1 MRDALRVFV
10 EPTLEKAS
18 LIASFE
24 GWNDAG
30 ESASGAVAYLERAI
44 GAAPLAEIDG
54 EDFLDLTVCRPL
66 MRLDDDGQRVIQWP
80 ATRFSYGSRGS
91 AGELVFARGIE
102 PHLQWRRYC
111 DLFGEMVRRAGVQRV
126 LLLGA
131 YVADI
136 VYSRPVGVTG
146 FASRPGLLEEIGVD
160 ESGYEGPTGIV
171 SVLAQQLLDEGLE
184 VVSLWAGL
192 PHYISAC
199 PNPRGSLA
207 LAEKL
212 SVCLELDVE
221 LAPLQRDALEFEER
235 ISALVSSDPELAEYV
250 KQLKRREFAQ

>member
-1 MRDALRVFV
+1 MRDALRIFV
-10 EPTLEKAS
+10 EPVLEKAS

-44 GAAPLAEIDG
+44 GTAPLAEIDG

-66 MRLDDDGQRVIQWP
+66 MRLDDDGRRVIQWP
-80 ATRFSYGSRGS
+80 ATRFSYGSRGP

-111 DLFGEMVRRAGVQRV
+111 ELFGDIVRRAGVKRV
-126 LLLGA
+126 LLVGA
-131 YVADI
+131 FVADI
-136 VYSRPVGVTG
+136 VYSRPVNVTG
-146 FASRPGLLEEIGVD
+146 FASRSGLLEEIGVT

-171 SVLAQQLLDEGLE
+171 SALAQQLLEEGLE

-207 LAEKL
+207 LVEKL
-212 SVCLELDVE
+212 SACLELEVDLE
-221 LAPLQRDALEFEER
+221 LLQREALDFEEK
-235 ISALVSSDPELAEYV
+235 ISALVSSDPELEEYV